1 MASFIEKQ
9 SPQPWRKQ
17 LTPATFR
24 GAMFHVEAGGP
35 ASGRRISLHE
45 YPKKSEP
52 YAEDMGRRA
61 RRYSVIGYLIGPNY
75 LDAKKQ
81 LINALET
88 QGPGQLKLPTMA
100 AIKVACEQY
109 SITETRER
117 GGWCACDMQF
127 VEAGASPNTAVAQ
140 STQLNVNTNADN
152 VQNQA
157 NDNATSQLSQQDV
170 AGQAALI
177 EQGGTP

>member
-9 SPQPWRKQ
+9 SPQPWRKA

-24 GAMFHVEAGGP
+24 SVVFHVEAGGP

-45 YPKKSEP
+45 YPKKDTP

-61 RRYSVIGYLIGPNY
+61 RRYSVIGYLIGPQY
-75 LDAKKQ
+75 LTTKTQ
-81 LINALET
+81 LIAALEA
-88 QGPGQLKLPTMA
+88 QGPGQLKMPTMP
-100 AIKVACEQY
+100 AIAVAVEQY

-127 VEAGASPNTAVAQ
+127 VEAGSSPNTVVAQ
-140 STQLNVNTNADN
+140 STQVNVTQSADTM
-152 VQNQA
+152 QQQA
-157 NDNATSQLSQQDV
+157 SDNATSDLVSQQ
-170 AGQAALI
+170 AASI
-177 EQGGTP
+177 AQGGTP